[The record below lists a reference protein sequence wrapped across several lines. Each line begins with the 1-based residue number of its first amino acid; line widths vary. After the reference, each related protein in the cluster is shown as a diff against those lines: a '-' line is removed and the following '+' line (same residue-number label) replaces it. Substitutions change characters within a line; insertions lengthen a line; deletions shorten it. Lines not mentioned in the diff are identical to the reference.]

1 MNIKKIFVVGSG
13 TMGSGIAQVA
23 ITQGF
28 DVILN
33 DVNMDMLSKAK
44 KNIEKAF
51 SKNVERGKMTEEEK
65 NAALDRLSLESSYDR
80 VKEADL
86 IIEAIYENIE
96 AKQSVH
102 KTISP
107 LAKEDAIIA
116 TNSSSL
122 SVTSIANVVSK
133 PERFIGLHFFNP
145 VPVMALLEIVVGLE
159 TSPEIVEISKE
170 FASAMGKTPVVAK
183 DSPGFIANRAGVV
196 MLNEAIQMYSEGV
209 ASAEDVDTAMKL
221 GFNHPMGPLA
231 LCDLIG
237 NDIVL
242 AVMEAFYKDF
252 NDSKYRPAQLLKKMV
267 AGKRLGIKTGKGFYN
282 YDNKGKKIN

>member
-1 MNIKKIFVVGSG
+1 MKKIFVVGSG